1 MMVISKSKTMK
12 NTQKNFLSYLFES
25 MKVMYKD
32 IVISIFFIFVFV
44 QRLHLCSQDGA
55 DPLLLKD
62 SAEFWDYRHGP
73 LTLAWILDLNYKFN
87 KAWCFQSKRWTASFA
102 SLDDKCPLTVTLNC
116 D

>member
-1 MMVISKSKTMK
+1 VVLGIKKQDFPHARQMPHSASPSL
-12 NTQKNFLSYLFES
+12 LSR
-25 MKVMYKD
+25 
-32 IVISIFFIFVFV
+32 FFIFVFV